1 MLACRRWRWAGR
13 ILLSTMAIRSR
24 WSPIYQSTESGSK
37 GQGGSGTVLEKKG
50 ALVSLQKY
58 WNACNHKFLTPF
70 APISSSKPTKSS
82 TMKRDVSRSMPESKR
97 DAIRFPFGPRGL
109 ISGLHA
115 FTCTTQLNATT
126 KENPANMPLKPWTFS
141 SPLKN
146 QILIRNT
153 KHIYTQKCTN
163 MTQLFWKHSEQ

>member
-1 MLACRRWRWAGR
+1 MQTVVLGRPHSTVNDGDTIAMEPDISEHGERKQGAGWFR
-13 ILLSTMAIRSR
+13 NRSGK
-24 WSPIYQSTESGSK
+24 E
-37 GQGGSGTVLEKKG
+37 KG